1 MTSVQDS
8 ITALYVEAERNAKD
22 GAPMFAILHGTSADD
37 SLFVKPDA
45 PSGDTL
51 PQTERPHLGQINPDP
66 QILATGGPLNGS
78 ASGILDSGEVHYQD
92 QPLAARF
99 EALYQLAK
107 REVELPP
114 VAATAPRQTDQQ
126 KDHRA
131 ERQDPDEHLAVYTE
145 TDADSDAAPAGD
157 MLPLNGDTPEI
168 ITPPAA
174 ALPEQPPAPPKLGT
188 GSDLDI
194 ADIHHLVQQ
203 AWEDRDALAPD
214 QAPAEQSTESS
225 DSNAHATATDIGQA
239 MENIAA
245 AVQHPHPPAAPA
257 LDVDALKAEV
267 VQAVK
272 LEFRQ
277 ALRDDLAPVIKNI
290 VAEVMAE
297 VTARDRA
304 KQHAARTTAKT
315 TTAKTTTA
323 KTAAKT
329 KGRAKAAAT
338 VKPPATA
345 KQAPKTKTK
354 AKAAAQ
360 SKAKPKARTTSA
372 AKAAA
377 KSAKTSRDNS

>member
-1 MTSVQDS
+1 MTSLQDS

-22 GAPMFAILHGTSADD
+22 GAPMFAIPHGTSADD
-37 SLFVKPDA
+37 SLLLHPDA
-45 PSGDTL
+45 PAGDTL
-51 PQTERPHLGQINPDP
+51 HLPDPSDPDP
-66 QILATGGPLNGS
+66 QVLATSGPSNGS
-78 ASGILDSGEVHYQD
+78 AWGVLDSGEIHYQD

-214 QAPAEQSTESS
+214 QAAPHQPAAQQHAPDPTAPEQSTESS
-225 DSNAHATATDIGQA
+225 LGDAHETATDIGQA

-245 AVQHPHPPAAPA
+245 AVQHQHPPAAAA
-257 LDVDALKAEV
+257 LDMDALKAEV

-272 LEFRQ
+272 LEFHQ

-290 VAEVMAE
+290 VAEVMAD
-297 VTARDRA
+297 VTARY
-304 KQHAARTTAKT
+304 HANNDQSNN
-315 TTAKTTTA
+315 
-323 KTAAKT
+323 
-329 KGRAKAAAT
+329 GQ
-338 VKPPATA
+338 A
-345 KQAPKTKTK
+345 KQAPKTK

-377 KSAKTSRDNS
+377 QSAKTNRDNS

>member
-1 MTSVQDS
+1 MTSLQDS

-37 SLFVKPDA
+37 SLILHPDA
-45 PSGDTL
+45 PAGDTL
-51 PQTERPHLGQINPDP
+51 PHPDPPDPDP
-66 QILATGGPLNGS
+66 QVLATSGPSNGS
-78 ASGILDSGEVHYQD
+78 AWGVLDSGEIHYQD

-99 EALYQLAK
+99 EALYQLAE
-107 REVELPP
+107 REVKLPP
-114 VAATAPRQTDQQ
+114 IAATAPRQTERQTER
-126 KDHRA
+126 RA
-131 ERQDPDEHLAVYTE
+131 ERQDPDEHLAGKTE
-145 TDADSDAAPAGD
+145 AASNNETADDGGPLNDAALAGD
-157 MLPLNGDTPEI
+157 LSPVNGDAPEI

-174 ALPEQPPAPPKLGT
+174 ALPEQPPAPSKLGT

-214 QAPAEQSTESS
+214 QDAPHQPAAQQHAPDPTAPEQSTESS
-225 DSNAHATATDIGQA
+225 LGDAHETATDVGQATDIGQA

-245 AVQHPHPPAAPA
+245 AVQHQHPPAAAA
-257 LDVDALKAEV
+257 LDMDALKAEV

-290 VAEVMAE
+290 VAEVMAD
-297 VTARDRA
+297 VTARDQA
-304 KQHAARTTAKT
+304 NNDQSNN
-315 TTAKTTTA
+315 
-323 KTAAKT
+323 
-329 KGRAKAAAT
+329 GQ
-338 VKPPATA
+338 A
-345 KQAPKTKTK
+345 KQAPKTKTKTK